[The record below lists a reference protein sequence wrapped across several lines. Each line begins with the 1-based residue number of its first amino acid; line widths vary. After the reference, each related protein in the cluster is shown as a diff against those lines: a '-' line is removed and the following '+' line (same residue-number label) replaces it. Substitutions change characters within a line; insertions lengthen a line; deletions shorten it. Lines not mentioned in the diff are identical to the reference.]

1 MVGRRWSRSE
11 MFTLSEMR
19 RAGAKAIG
27 LKLGRTPEAVQ
38 SRAERAGIRL
48 VESRKMRGI
57 EIRFQVP
64 EKTHESLR
72 AKAAKHGMGLSP
84 YLRKFLVKADA
95 QNLDDTRSFLARSS
109 PRLTMRQ
116 ISDFSDRID
125 SSVIGDLRREAAARD
140 LDLISYLVEVI
151 ENRRR
156 YTNPN
161 PMVRQQCRIVRRDP
175 GMEAGA

>member
-19 RAGAKAIG
+19 CAGAKAIG
-27 LKLGRTPEAVQ
+27 LKLGRSPEAVQ
-38 SRAERAGIRL
+38 SRAERAGIKL
-48 VESRKMRGI
+48 AGSREVGVI
-57 EIRFQVP
+57 EVRFQLP

-125 SSVIGDLRREAAARD
+125 SSVIGALRREAAAHDVD
-140 LDLISYLVEVI
+140 LVTYLVELI
-151 ENRRR
+151 EARTSRVPVVQQRRR
-156 YTNPN
+156 AVGGPRYENA
-161 PMVRQQCRIVRRDP
+161 Q
-175 GMEAGA
+175 A